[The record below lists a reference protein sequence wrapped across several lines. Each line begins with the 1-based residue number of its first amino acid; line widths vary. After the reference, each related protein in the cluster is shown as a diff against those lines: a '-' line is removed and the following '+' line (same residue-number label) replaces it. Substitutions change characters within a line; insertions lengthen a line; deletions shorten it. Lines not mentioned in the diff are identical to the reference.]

1 MTDDIATLGRRDRR
15 KREARTRLLAAARQ
29 VIARHGAANLRI
41 SDVTDMADI
50 GSGTFYSHFESKEAI
65 VEAVVTE
72 AVTSFA
78 EAIGTQALR
87 RDDPAETASISYRRF
102 VRLAGEEAEL
112 AGVLV
117 NIDHAEALFESALL
131 PYARETLER
140 GISSGRF
147 LIEDIELY
155 LTSVSAAALAAMR
168 GVLSG
173 RLGPGAD
180 IAGAEM
186 ILRSFGVD
194 AREAREIA
202 HRPLPEPDLAANG

>member
-1 MTDDIATLGRRDRR
+1 VTENIATLGRRDRR
-15 KREARTRLLAAARQ
+15 KLEARTRLLAAARQ
-29 VIARHGAANLRI
+29 VIARHGIANLRI
-41 SDVTDMADI
+41 SDVTEMADI

-78 EAIGTQALR
+78 EAIGTEALER
-87 RDDPAETASISYRRF
+87 EDPAETASISYRRF
-102 VRLAGEEAEL
+102 VRLAAEEAEL
-112 AGVLV
+112 AGILV

-140 GISSGRF
+140 GIRGGRF
-147 LIEDIELY
+147 QIDNVELC

-168 GVLSG
+168 AVLSG
-173 RLGPGAD
+173 RVGPGAD

-194 AREAREIA
+194 VREAKEIA
-202 HRPLPEPDLAANG
+202 NRPLPEPAR